1 MDYLTTGF
9 SVGSPSTTVSK
20 FTDNDSG
27 GQRDDVNPALPRE
40 SSRGSDADAA
50 TVGLDQRA
58 VTAGPDSSIQ
68 GVANIIPNADP
79 SGCLFRLV
87 DRADNTKK
95 MQWTELVNFKESI
108 DELCVLKQP
117 MSPELSWQLSDFVS
131 NILELALPLC
141 QPEIHDLLEHVN
153 EIKVCLES
161 DQPNAG
167 SIKSSLTSIE
177 DLYPAFLESRHPVF
191 FQLADYL
198 LAHGFIKN
206 EESRL
211 IGSYGVEKFIDN
223 MMSRNPEVPISRF
236 RQHITPLVDNA
247 ELKRLWVDKPGLFLS
262 NKNDAYFQFW
272 EIFIEINVTESLV
285 QLLDKVFAD
294 VYNWVCYPD
303 ALFIRYP
310 DRLKQTLTAD
320 LDKYCKGSVA
330 DFEKGVSFRCEGLR
344 QLNKLLERPCL
355 AVPLSDFL
363 VDYFSSLTEQQRQF
377 FSVLLFANNP
387 PLFERLLD
395 APLGQPLLENI
406 ISWRSKDNATVF
418 HSGFEAINSHP
429 FISDA
434 LLEQVMQ
441 HCPEMLN
448 ARDSKNRTV
457 LESFFYFDCYFEQSL
472 DDSGLQRLV
481 NETAD
486 GGIDPCHV
494 VALLNQ
500 VDSSKGFHA
509 WLALHILRKPNLIRG
524 GPGAIDTALLANDFA
539 RNFLSIVLSGE
550 ELLQQLQS
558 LPFSKAA
565 RKIIT
570 RQLPIATSC

>member
-1 MDYLTTGF
+1 MHYSTIGF
-9 SVGSPSTTVSK
+9 SVGRPSTEVSIV
-20 FTDNDSG
+20 TDNDSEG
-27 GQRDDVNPALPRE
+27 RPDDVNPALPRE
-40 SSRGSDADAA
+40 SSRGNDADAA

-58 VTAGPDSSIQ
+58 VTAGPDSSMQ

-79 SGCLFRLV
+79 SGCLFHLV
-87 DRADNTKK
+87 ERADNTKK
-95 MQWTELVNFKESI
+95 MRWTELVNFKESI

-117 MSPELSWQLSDFVS
+117 MSPELSGQLSAFIG
-131 NILELALPLC
+131 NILDLPLPLC

-161 DQPNAG
+161 DQPNAW

-177 DLYPAFLESRHPVF
+177 DLYPAFLESRYPVF
-191 FQLADYL
+191 FQLADCL

-211 IGSYGVEKFIDN
+211 IGSYGVENFIRK
-223 MMSRNPEVPISRF
+223 MMRRRPEVPISRF
-236 RQHITPLVDNA
+236 RQHILPLVDNA
-247 ELKRLWVDKPGLFLS
+247 ELKKLLVDKPGLFLS
-262 NKNDAYFQFW
+262 NKNDAYFEFW
-272 EIFIEINVTESLV
+272 EIFVEINVAQSLA
-285 QLLDKVFAD
+285 QLVDKVFAD
-294 VYNWVCYPD
+294 VYYWNYYPD
-303 ALFIRYP
+303 ALFIRYL
-310 DRLKQTLTAD
+310 DHLKQTLTAD

-330 DFEKGVSFRCEGLR
+330 DFEKGVRFRCEGLR
-344 QLNKLLERPCL
+344 QLGKLLERSCL
-355 AVPLSDFL
+355 EVPLSDFL
-363 VDYFSSLTEQQRQF
+363 VDYFSSLTKQQRQF
-377 FSVLLFANNP
+377 FSVLLFANDP

-429 FISDA
+429 FISVA
-434 LLEQVMQ
+434 LLEQVMH

-457 LESFFYFDCYFEQSL
+457 LESFFYFDRYFYQSL

-481 NETAD
+481 KETAD

-494 VALLNQ
+494 VTLLNQ
-500 VDSSKGFHA
+500 VDSPEGFHA
-509 WLALHILRKPNLIRG
+509 LLALHILSKPNLIRG

-558 LPFSKAA
+558 LAFSEVA
-565 RKIIT
+565 RKNIS
-570 RQLPIATSC
+570 RQLAIATSC